1 MIDIHCHILP
11 NVDDGAGRLE
21 DSLEMARAAVNEGI
35 NTIVATP
42 HHQNGRYNNPKSVV
56 TKEVETLNGELQKAG
71 IPLTVLPGQEVR
83 VYGELIED
91 LQNGEIVPVGQ
102 YILVEFPANHI
113 PSFAEQLLFDIQT
126 KGYVPIIVH
135 PERNQ
140 VFIEQPDRLYKLV
153 MNGAC
158 TQITASSVI
167 GRFGKNIQKF
177 CKQLIESNLTHLIAS
192 DAHNTTSR
200 GFYLKD
206 AYNYIDRQFGMDYV
220 YMFRENAQQLIDG
233 NHLHKEIPE
242 RIKRKKFLGLF

>member
-11 NVDDGAGRLE
+11 NADDGADRLE
-21 DSLEMARAAVNEGI
+21 DSFDMARAAVKEGI
-35 NTIVATP
+35 RTIVATP
-42 HHQNGRYNNPKSVV
+42 HHQNGRYNNPKNDVIKSVE
-56 TKEVETLNGELQKAG
+56 KLNHELQQRD

-83 VYGELIED
+83 LYGELLED
-91 LQNGEIVPVGQ
+91 LENGEIVPVGQ
-102 YILVEFPANHI
+102 YILIEFPPNHI
-113 PSFAEQLLFDIQT
+113 PSFAEQLLFDVQT
-126 KGYVPIIVH
+126 RGYVPLIVH

-140 VFIEQPDRLYKLV
+140 VFVEQPDRLYRFVK
-153 MNGAC
+153 NGAC
-158 TQITASSVI
+158 TQITASSII
-167 GRFGKNIQKF
+167 GKFNKNTQKF

-206 AYNYIDRQFGMDYV
+206 AYDYIDHQFGIDYV

-242 RIKRKKFLGLF
+242 RIKRKKFLGIF